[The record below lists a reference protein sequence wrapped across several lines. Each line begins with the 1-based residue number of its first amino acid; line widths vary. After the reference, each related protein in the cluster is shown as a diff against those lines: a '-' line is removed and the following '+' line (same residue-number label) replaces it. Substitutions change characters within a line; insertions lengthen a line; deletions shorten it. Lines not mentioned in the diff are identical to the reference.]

1 MKSLP
6 ALRLAIGLAVL
17 TALVTPVLPPSA
29 HAQGPGIDAPTGC
42 TVRDHVPPAELGG
55 EWQASLREPGTPPER
70 VRDQGQLR
78 LERHPE
84 YTDGVRGSLL
94 LGRGGQMR
102 SSQVSGDV
110 TEGEFHLDE
119 SEDGRTISAVWSGQA
134 LQCAGQLM
142 ITGTRRPAGGV
153 DAPDP
158 ELAFRLT
165 RVPGWR

>member
-1 MKSLP
+1 MKSLSAP
-6 ALRLAIGLAVL
+6 HLAIALA
-17 TALVTPVLPPSA
+17 ALVAPVLLPCA
-29 HAQGPGIDAPTGC
+29 HAQGPDTDIPAGC
-42 TVRDHVPPAELGG
+42 AVRDHVPPAELGG
-55 EWQASLREPGTPPER
+55 EWQVSLREPGSPPER

-84 YTDGVRGSLL
+84 YTDGVRGPLL

-102 SSQVSGDV
+102 GSQVSGDV
-110 TEGEFHLDE
+110 IDGEFHLDE

-142 ITGTRRPAGGV
+142 ITGTRRPAEGI

-158 ELAFRLT
+158 ALAFRLT